1 MEAQRQQQAEPM
13 KSERSRL
20 RGVILI
26 LVTVIVSVLVVV
38 AIGYLIV
45 YLLALGLTEGS
56 DSRKFE
62 KWSQSVLAWT
72 ILGPSLEWTPD
83 GEYVIFTTS
92 FSYLGEGS
100 SYLIRSDGS
109 EVNRISKGEDDRYVA
124 EAGHDISND
133 GTRLVFITSRHRKGE
148 AFDLEI
154 SNLDGSDRRRL
165 TEEGIEGGSPKW
177 SPDGTLIAY
186 VDGDIEIIR
195 ADGSHER
202 TIGFS
207 GIIGPDAGR
216 GPVWSPDGGAIA
228 FVARASRFSAA
239 DEGAILYAISA
250 DGSKRQKAFTTPFLA
265 SSNQPISSPSWSPDG
280 KYLAFAL
287 YQETEDK
294 KSENGLYMVKSDGT
308 ELRRLAALPGRVASI
323 DWSPD
328 GKEILTGNGLIVNLE
343 NGETRKVLPT
353 GLSQLAVFSPNGSK
367 IAILTKG
374 NQLLMADRD
383 GSNRR
388 NLSSDS

>member
-1 MEAQRQQQAEPM
+1 MRT
-13 KSERSRL
+13 ERSRL
-20 RGVILI
+20 ALI
-26 LVTVIVSVLVVV
+26 ALLLIAVAVLG
-38 AIGYLIV
+38 AIGSAV
-45 YLLALGLTEGS
+45 CGVLLYGFGS
-56 DSRKFE
+56 FSGGPGITQDE
-62 KWSQSVLAWT
+62 WSQSVLPRV
-72 ILGPSLEWTPD
+72 ILEPSLDWTPD
-83 GEYVIFTTS
+83 GEYVVFGRA
-92 FSYLGEGS
+92 FDYLKGVPT
-100 SYLIRSDGS
+100 YLIKTDGS
-109 EVNRISKGEDDRYVA
+109 DIRMISKGNDDRYVV
-124 EAGHDISND
+124 EAGHDISPD
-133 GTRLVFITSRHRKGE
+133 GNRLVYITSRHQRGKG
-148 AFDLEI
+148 FDIET
-154 SNLDGSDRRRL
+154 SGLDGSDRRPL
-165 TEEGIEGGSPKW
+165 TDDAIVNGAPQW
-177 SPDGTLIAY
+177 SPDGTLIAF
-186 VDGDIEIIR
+186 VHGDIQIIQ
-195 ADGSHER
+195 ADGNHKN
-202 TIGFS
+202 TIRFS
-207 GIIGPDAGR
+207 GSIGPNAGH

-265 SSNQPISSPSWSPDG
+265 SWDQPVTSPSWSPDG
-280 KYLAFAL
+280 RYLAFAL
-287 YQETEDK
+287 YQEAEDK